1 MSVSVC
7 VCDCVCVGYVSGM
20 CRGCVTCVSVV
31 CQPCVAVWEEGE
43 EEDADRNALCQLIF
57 EGYVS
62 ARAPVMANNVA
73 QQRLFTD
80 SFTRMGR
87 FCYRILLN
95 PSPSYV
101 SRHSMP

>member
-1 MSVSVC
+1 MSGVC
-7 VCDCVCVGYVSGM
+7 HVCVGCLSAM
-20 CRGCVTCVSVV
+20 CR
-31 CQPCVAVWEEGE
+31 VWEEAE

-73 QQRLFTD
+73 QQRFFTD

-87 FCYRILLN
+87 ISYRVLLE
-95 PSPSYV
+95 SKS
-101 SRHSMP
+101 